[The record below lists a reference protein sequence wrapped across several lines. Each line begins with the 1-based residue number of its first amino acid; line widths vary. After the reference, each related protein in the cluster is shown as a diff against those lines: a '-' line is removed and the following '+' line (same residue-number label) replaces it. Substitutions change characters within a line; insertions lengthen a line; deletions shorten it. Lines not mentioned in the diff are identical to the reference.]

1 MATELLRC
9 KYAVTPSAI
18 ENYVNVIAPSMY
30 IRRGNVLQDTSEG
43 VRVIEYVR
51 DRWLD
56 GAITTEQFGREEEA
70 SLLMIEL
77 AQ

>member
-1 MATELLRC
+1 
-9 KYAVTPSAI
+9 
-18 ENYVNVIAPSMY
+18 MY

-56 GAITTEQFGREEEA
+56 GAITNEQFVREVEA

>member
-9 KYAVTPSAI
+9 KYTVTPSAI
-18 ENYVNVIAPSMY
+18 ENYVNVIAPAMY
-30 IRRGNVLQDTSEG
+30 IRRGNALQDTSEG

-56 GAITTEQFGREEEA
+56 GAITTEQFVREVEA